1 MLRLISADKAETGS
15 WSRSWMTT
23 TTWRCCGQNAPLND
37 APSTASAITNLCL
50 YWPLWRQFSSHRLP
64 LDLLLYSET

>member
-1 MLRLISADKAETGS
+1 MLRLTSADKAETGS

-23 TTWRCCGQNAPLND
+23 RRCHDQNAPLNT
-37 APSTASAITNLCL
+37 APFTDSAITNVCL